1 MDLRVVRDVEVRSTP
16 VIDAPL
22 VKRYPQSGIEGR
34 GVYNRGSNCPWW
46 IWLLVGLISLLI
58 IGGIIAACFSYY
70 SKKGANSETDSAEE
84 GEGNQPVAKRSD
96 RRQERTQ
103 NVNTRG

>member
-1 MDLRVVRDVEVRSTP
+1 MNEPMDLRVVRDVEVRSTP
-16 VIDAPL
+16 VVDAPL

-46 IWLLVGLISLLI
+46 VWLLVGLISLLI

-70 SKKGANSETDSAEE
+70 SGKGANSETDSKEE
-84 GEGNQPVAKRSD
+84 KEGDERPVGRSD
-96 RRQERTQ
+96 
-103 NVNTRG
+103 